1 MYIYIYKYIFSVL
14 ENEAN
19 IFRSINT
26 NLANEN
32 DSVKRVLSDYSQE
45 ISVLDEQFRG
55 EFARREECDDLIK
68 HLTGELISAQTSNA
82 ALEGKLVALSEKA
95 EVAEREL
102 SRSTNK
108 NKALESAVNRLQ
120 VNKNYVYFE
129 CHI

>member
-19 IFRSINT
+19 IFRSMNT

-32 DSVKRVLSDYSQE
+32 DSMKRVLSDYSQE

-55 EFARREECDDLIK
+55 EFSKREHCDDLIK

-108 NKALESAVNRLQ
+108 NKALESVVNRLQ
-120 VNKNYVYFE
+120 VNNNYIYFE